1 MPRPVAFPPVATGRV
16 GPETRTTLDV
26 VLVVLLTR
34 INEAPP
40 GLRVQPLI
48 GMSVRPDSGIEDVAS
63 ESPPKI
69 ASLGVWILT
78 ARSGNEELR
87 SVPRG

>member
-1 MPRPVAFPPVATGRV
+1 MEVAHLRGVPQ
-16 GPETRTTLDV
+16 RTA
-26 VLVVLLTR
+26 R
-34 INEAPP
+34 
-40 GLRVQPLI
+40 RFI

-63 ESPPKI
+63 GTPPKI